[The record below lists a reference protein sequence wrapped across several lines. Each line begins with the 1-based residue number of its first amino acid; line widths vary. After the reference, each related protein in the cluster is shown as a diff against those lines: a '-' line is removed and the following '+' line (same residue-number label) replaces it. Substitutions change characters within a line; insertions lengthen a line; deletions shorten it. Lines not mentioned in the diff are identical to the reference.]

1 VEALQE
7 DCTRQRR
14 GSGAEFGHLSRSAW
28 LELFAQLARG
38 RVQALERLYDI
49 ASRRLYGLALWH
61 TGSPEDAGDVV
72 QEVFV
77 RVAEQGRRLEQV
89 RDPRSW
95 LLTVAFRLSIDV
107 VRHRRRRP
115 TEPIDEHQLLVA
127 SEVEPERTL
136 DADRVS
142 RLLASLPKTQRDAV
156 YLRHFTD
163 CTFGEIGAITGV
175 PTFTAASRYRLGL
188 SRLRRLVEGST

>member
-1 VEALQE
+1 MQE
-7 DCTRQRR
+7 ERTQQSHR
-14 GSGAEFGHLSRSAW
+14 SIAEFGELSRESW
-28 LELFAQLARG
+28 RELFAQLAEG
-38 RVQALERLYDI
+38 KVQALERLYDI

-77 RVAEQGRRLEQV
+77 RVAEQRHRLEQV

-107 VRHRRRRP
+107 LRCRRRRP
-115 TEPIDEHQLLVA
+115 TEPIDAHPLLA
-127 SEVEPERTL
+127 AAESEPERAL
-136 DADRVS
+136 DADRAS
-142 RLLASLPKTQRDAV
+142 RLLASLPEAQRDAL
-156 YLRHFTD
+156 YLRHFAD

-188 SRLRRLVEGST
+188 RRLRRLVGGSS